1 MPWVTFAARWAT
13 FAARWATFAV
23 PWATFAKRRDGLV
36 RSSWTM
42 EPDPLHLAKTLE
54 ARIAGDLELARTLV
68 DHPGR
73 TIEPSGSPSA
83 GAMAALDA
91 LRALGATLGGKI
103 DVHHTLGEGGMGV
116 VHLATQ
122 ATLGRHVAVKTLRKG
137 AGDRD
142 AALRIVREAW
152 VTGALEHPNVVPVH
166 DVGVDASGAPV
177 IVMKRIEGLVWS
189 HFLRDGAEITRRF
202 GATDPLEWNLRT
214 FVSVCNAVHFA
225 HSRNILHRDL
235 KPDNVMI
242 GAFGE
247 VYVLDWGIAVSL
259 VDDPSGRLPCASQA
273 KDVAGTPHYM
283 APEMLLGDPGAYSPR
298 TDVYLLGAVLYEIF
312 AGEPPHKGND
322 VHAIVTNI
330 LLSAPTFAPSFP
342 AEAKR
347 ICLRALERDP
357 AARFE
362 SALELRVAV
371 DEYLRHRGSR
381 KLAHDAK
388 QSLTLLQK
396 AVEGDPAGE
405 DRKLAVANLLGE
417 CRFGYHAALSAWPAN
432 ETARNGLDRALL
444 LVIDHELSEGSPA
457 TAATLLREVSA
468 PPPDVATRVKAA
480 LAAQAE
486 EDERLRRMEGDLD
499 PSVGGRTRAFLM
511 GLFGLGWTLGPLA
524 GWAYSTHTGKV
535 SYFDTT
541 ILPAVVFIVLGCVA
555 FVWAR
560 ETLTKTALNRRLSQT
575 FALYFA
581 GQCILSA
588 GGWLAGF
595 SPIHIHMVL
604 MFAWGLMYTLLAVW
618 TERWFALPA
627 ATCALTFLV
636 VCGFPGLTYALM
648 ALDNLVLTV
657 VVVKVWFPRQDVARI
672 HERRRELRARARQ
685 WLRGTRVE
693 E

>member
-1 MPWVTFAARWAT
+1 
-13 FAARWATFAV
+13 
-23 PWATFAKRRDGLV
+23 
-36 RSSWTM
+36 M
-42 EPDPLHLAKTLE
+42 ELDPLHLAKTIE
-54 ARIAGDLELARTLV
+54 ARLAGDLELAKTLV
-68 DHPGR
+68 DHPGA
-73 TIEPSGSPSA
+73 TIEPSRSPSS

-91 LRALGATLGGKI
+91 LTALGATLGGKI
-103 DVHHTLGEGGMGV
+103 DVHHTIGEGGMGV

-137 AGDRD
+137 AGDRE

-152 VTGALEHPNVVPVH
+152 LTGALEHPNVVPVH
-166 DVGVDASGAPV
+166 DVGVDPSGAPV
-177 IVMKRIEGLVWS
+177 IVMKRIEGRVWS
-189 HFLRDGAEITRRF
+189 HLMRDGAEIKRRF
-202 GATDPLEWNLRT
+202 GVTDPLEWNLRT
-214 FVSVCNAVHFA
+214 MVSVCNAVHFA

-242 GAFGE
+242 GEFGE

-259 VDDPSGRLPCASQA
+259 KDDPSGRLPCASQA
-273 KDVAGTPHYM
+273 TEIAGTPHYM
-283 APEMLLGDPGAYSPR
+283 APEMLLGDPTAYSPR
-298 TDVYLLGAVLYEIF
+298 TDVYLLGAILYEIF
-312 AGEPPHKGND
+312 AGEPPHKGSD

-330 LLSAPTFAPSFP
+330 LLSTPVYPSSFP

-347 ICLRALERDP
+347 ICIRAMERDP

-362 SALELRVAV
+362 SALELRVAI

-396 AVEGDPAGE
+396 AIDGEPAGD

-432 ETARNGLDRALL
+432 DAARNGLDRALL
-444 LVIDHELSEGSPA
+444 LVIEHELAEGSPA

-468 PPPDVATRVKAA
+468 PPAEVAARVKTAV
-480 LAAQAE
+480 AAQAE

-499 PSVGGRTRAFLM
+499 PAVGGRTRAFLM

-524 GWAYSTHTGKV
+524 GWAYASHAGKV
-535 SYFDTT
+535 SYFDVTV
-541 ILPAVVFIVLGCVA
+541 LPAIVFILLGLVA
-555 FVWAR
+555 YIWAR
-560 ETLTKTALNRRLSQT
+560 DTLTKTALNRRLTQT

-581 GQCILSA
+581 GHCILGA
-588 GGWLAGF
+588 GGWFAGF

-604 MFAWGLMYTLLAVW
+604 MFTWGLMYTLLAVW

-636 VCGFPGLTYALM
+636 ACAFPGLVYALM
-648 ALDNLVLTV
+648 SLDNLVLTV
-657 VVVKVWFPRQDVARI
+657 VVVKVWFPKQDVARI
-672 HERRRELRARARQ
+672 RDQRRELRARAGR
-685 WLRGTRVE
+685 WLRGTTVE
-693 E
+693 GE

>member
-1 MPWVTFAARWAT
+1 MRTGWKHIRTNVVAP
-13 FAARWATFAV
+13 
-23 PWATFAKRRDGLV
+23 
-36 RSSWTM
+36 SS
-42 EPDPLHLAKTLE
+42 
-54 ARIAGDLELARTLV
+54 
-68 DHPGR
+68 
-73 TIEPSGSPSA
+73 

-103 DVHHTLGEGGMGV
+103 DVHHTIGEGGMGV

-137 AGDRD
+137 VGDQE
-142 AALRIVREAW
+142 AALRILREAW
-152 VTGALEHPNVVPVH
+152 VMGAVEHPNVVPVH
-166 DVGVDASGAPV
+166 DLGVDASGAPV
-177 IVMKRIEGLVWS
+177 IVMKRIEGRVWS
-189 HFLRDGAEITRRF
+189 HLMRDGPEIARRF

-214 FVSVCNAVHFA
+214 LVSACNAVHFA
-225 HSRNILHRDL
+225 HSRGILHRDL

-242 GAFGE
+242 GEFGE

-259 VDDPSGRLPCASQA
+259 VDDPSGRLPCASRA
-273 KDVAGTPHYM
+273 TEIAGTPHYM
-283 APEMLLGDPGAYSPR
+283 APEMLLGDPTAYSPR
-298 TDVYLLGAVLYEIF
+298 TDVYLLGAIFYEIF

-330 LLSAPTFAPSFP
+330 LLSAPTFAPTFP

-347 ICLRALERDP
+347 ICLRALEREP
-357 AARFE
+357 SARFE
-362 SALELRVAV
+362 TALELRVAI

-396 AVEGDPAGE
+396 AIDGEAGE

-444 LVIDHELSEGSPA
+444 LVIEHELTEGSPA

-468 PPPDVATRVKAA
+468 PPADVSARVKAA
-480 LAAQAE
+480 LDAQTQ
-486 EDERLRRMEGDLD
+486 EDQRLHRLEGDLD
-499 PSVGGRTRAFLM
+499 PTVGGRTRAFIM
-511 GLFGLGWTLGPLA
+511 GIFGMAWTVSPLA
-524 GWAYSTHTGKV
+524 GWAYSAHNGKI

-541 ILPAVVFIVLGCVA
+541 VLPAVVFLVLGAVA
-555 FVWAR
+555 YTWAR

-575 FALYFA
+575 FAFYFA
-581 GQCILSA
+581 AHCILAA
-588 GGWLAGF
+588 GGWLASF
-595 SPIHIHMVL
+595 SPFHIHMVL
-604 MFAWGLMYTLLAVW
+604 MFSWGLMYTMLAVW

-627 ATCALTFLV
+627 ATCGLTFLV
-636 VCGFPGLTYALM
+636 VSAFPSLM
-648 ALDNLVLTV
+648 YPLMSLDNLVLTV
-657 VVVKVWFPRQDVARI
+657 VVVKVWFPRQDVARLL
-672 HERRRELRARARQ
+672 ERRRLFRARAGR
-685 WLRGTRVE
+685 WLRGMGTE